1 MQNLSW
7 RKHIFQTLSLAIPVC
22 LSNVG
27 HIAVDLA
34 DNYFIGQL
42 PEKTYGQAAVSLA
55 GALYIMILVLL
66 IGVSY
71 GLTPIVAEANAQNKT
86 FVHSKYFN
94 FNSPFCF
101 IDFYC
106 TAVASTG
113 SPQ

>member
-71 GLTPIVAEANAQNKT
+71 GLTPIVAEANAQNKKT
-86 FVHSKYFN
+86 KSFH
-94 FNSPFCF
+94 
-101 IDFYC
+101 I
-106 TAVASTG
+106 
-113 SPQ
+113 